1 MESQLSSIK
10 MKKMGMKLAM
20 TRQNSGY
27 TLVDLSRETGIDT
40 VALAAFEQGAS
51 NPSLPQLESL
61 ATTFGRSIDELIS
74 EIPLEIKKK
83 SFDTIGLLRRE
94 KLHDRM
100 IGLQV
105 KKHRLDQHVSIETLA
120 LACGITRSE
129 MEAYESG
136 LSSIPFL
143 VLVAICHELG
153 ISYEMFISSK
163 PAAISETN
171 KAEEPQQQVQSQYP
185 VLDLPEE
192 LQEFISKPVNL
203 PFVELAQKMSEM
215 DAKKLRQIAESILEI
230 TL

>member
-1 MESQLSSIK
+1 MDSQLSSIK

-27 TLVDLSRETGIDT
+27 SLIDLSRETGIDAA
-40 VALAAFEQGAS
+40 VLAAFEQGAS

-61 ATTFGRSIDELIS
+61 ATTYGRSIDEFITEKS
-74 EIPLEIKKK
+74 IEMKKK
-83 SFDTIGLLRRE
+83 NLDTIGLVRRE

-100 IGLQV
+100 IGLQI
-105 KKHRLDQHVSIETLA
+105 KKNRLDQQLSIETLTQS
-120 LACGITRSE
+120 CGITQSE

-143 VLVAICHELG
+143 SLVALCHELG
-153 ISYEMFISSK
+153 ISYEMFTTTKPAVQAESK
-163 PAAISETN
+163 P
-171 KAEEPQQQVQSQYP
+171 AEEPQQQFLSQNLP
-185 VLDLPEE
+185 SDLPEE
-192 LQEFISKPVNL
+192 LQEFVNKPVNL